1 MAETIYAGFRRF
13 ARSAFLTLS
22 LAACAAPQPL
32 PEAKLWAVYDAPGMG
47 KGIYPFSFSD
57 KDKKIGYDYL
67 EIRLKQDDEKPF
79 AVVVGS
85 EFVEPI
91 YTQAA
96 RAVAGAIDTASQPE
110 APKPATALD
119 N

>member
-1 MAETIYAGFRRF
+1 MESRSKFGEF
-13 ARSAFLTLS
+13 ARNAFLTLS
-22 LAACAAPQPL
+22 LAACSSPQPL
-32 PEAKLWAVYDAPGMG
+32 PEAKLWVVYDAPGMG

-67 EIRLKQDDEKPF
+67 EIKLKQDDEKPF
-79 AVVVGS
+79 AVIVGS

-96 RAVAGAIDTASQPE
+96 RGVAGAIGTTSQSE
-110 APKPATALD
+110 TPKPATAPS